1 MSLQCFTYVRA
12 YALLCLFRSFD
23 EICDQA
29 CKNRAYLHIKFWPV
43 SWTST
48 LYNFSSTFH
57 NFFTAKAMLL
67 QLLKCVGKSIRN
79 QIKFTENAYL
89 IQWPRRYHFLNVCI
103 LCRYARF
110 LRAQSHFQLIP
121 IMTTIMV
128 HDIRDI
134 TYKFRKVHQVNYG
147 SYMCVINPQ
156 LIAL

>member
-48 LYNFSSTFH
+48 FHNFSSTFH
-57 NFFTAKAMLL
+57 NFFSAKAMLL

-89 IQWPRRYHFLNVCI
+89 IQWPRRYRIWMCVFCADMPGFL
-103 LCRYARF
+103 L
-110 LRAQSHFQLIP
+110 AQLHFQLIP

-147 SYMCVINPQ
+147 SYMYVINPQ